1 MIPKILLCI
10 LIATAPCGALTV
22 DEILDRV
29 EENNTPETA
38 RSEITQTVY
47 KPDGG
52 ESVSKL
58 LSYSSGGGDRSLTVY
73 QLPARIKGMKILML
87 NEGDDIWFRSARTG
101 RVRKIAS
108 HQKNRSVN
116 GSDFSYEDM
125 STKDRRENYDCRL
138 ENAGEPGDDGHYS
151 IVMTARSDDEIYSR
165 IEFVVDAETFV
176 VKKGRFFD
184 EEGEPWKEMTIS
196 DVVKSGKYYTP
207 NTIEMKNILKGSRTV
222 MKVDAA
228 EYDID
233 LDESIFS
240 ERNLKR

>member
-1 MIPKILLCI
+1 
-10 LIATAPCGALTV
+10 
-22 DEILDRV
+22 
-29 EENNTPETA
+29 
-38 RSEITQTVY
+38 
-47 KPDGG
+47 
-52 ESVSKL
+52 
-58 LSYSSGGGDRSLTVY
+58 
-73 QLPARIKGMKILML
+73 
-87 NEGDDIWFRSARTG
+87 
-101 RVRKIAS
+101 
-108 HQKNRSVN
+108 
-116 GSDFSYEDM
+116 
-125 STKDRRENYDCRL
+125 
-138 ENAGEPGDDGHYS
+138 
-151 IVMTARSDDEIYSR
+151 MTARSDDEIYSR